1 MAETKTKKRVLNAV
15 MVALCAVVVFAGA
28 MAVTSLRDSDSTEL
42 ADPAGS
48 TLSASQTD
56 GEEPSDSQ
64 EEFATEQVQQELD
77 LAAGEGAAPGEGAGV
92 ASGSESAGSQA
103 PSGGPSQGAAAV
115 EGDIPAQTCTIEVRC
130 DTILDNMGDLAPGKS
145 SCVPANGVILA
156 ASTVRFAQGDTV
168 LDVLKAA
175 ASATG
180 LQLEYSYTPG
190 YGSYYVE
197 GINNLYEFDC
207 GNESGWMYKVNGW
220 FPNYGCSEYQV
231 RDGDVIVWCYT
242 CKGYGADLG
251 ASVEQ

>member
-28 MAVTSLRDSDSTEL
+28 MAVTSLRDSDSAEL

-64 EEFATEQVQQELD
+64 EEFATEQMQQELD
-77 LAAGEGAAPGEGAGV
+77 LAAGEGAAPGEGVGA
-92 ASGSESAGSQA
+92 ASGSESAGGQA
-103 PSGGPSQGAAAV
+103 ATEGPFQGAAAV

-175 ASATG
+175 SSATG

>member
-28 MAVTSLRDSDSTEL
+28 MAATSLRDSDSAEL
-42 ADPAGS
+42 SEPNAP
-48 TLSASQTD
+48 TLTASQVD
-56 GEEPSDSQ
+56 GEEPPDSQ

-77 LAAGEGAAPGEGAGV
+77 LAAGEGVGA

-103 PSGGPSQGAAAV
+103 PSEGPSQGAAAV
-115 EGDIPAQTCTIEVRC
+115 NGDIPAQTCTIEVRC

-145 SCVPANGVILA
+145 SCVPGNGVILA

-175 ASATG
+175 SSATG

>member
-77 LAAGEGAAPGEGAGV
+77 LAAGEGAGV

-103 PSGGPSQGAAAV
+103 PSEGPSQGAAAV

>member
-1 MAETKTKKRVLNAV
+1 MAEIKTKKRVLNAV

-28 MAVTSLRDSDSTEL
+28 MAVTSLRDSDSAEL

-48 TLSASQTD
+48 TLSASQVD
-56 GEEPSDSQ
+56 GEEPPDSQ

-77 LAAGEGAAPGEGAGV
+77 LAAGEGAGVGA
-92 ASGSESAGSQA
+92 ASGSESAGGQA
-103 PSGGPSQGAAAV
+103 ATEGPSQGAAAV
-115 EGDIPAQTCTIEVRC
+115 EGDIPAQICTIEVRC

-145 SCVPANGVILA
+145 SCVPGNGVILA

-175 ASATG
+175 SSATG

>member
-77 LAAGEGAAPGEGAGV
+77 LAAGEGAAPGEGADRV
-92 ASGSESAGSQA
+92 SGSESAGSQA
-103 PSGGPSQGAAAV
+103 PSEGPSQGAAAV

>member
-42 ADPAGS
+42 AEPNAP
-48 TLSASQTD
+48 TLSASQVD
-56 GEEPSDSQ
+56 GEDTPDAQ
-64 EEFATEQVQQELD
+64 DEFATEQVQQELD
-77 LAAGEGAAPGEGAGV
+77 LAVGEGADR

-103 PSGGPSQGAAAV
+103 PSEGPSQGAAAV

-145 SCVPANGVILA
+145 SCVPGNGVILA

>member
-42 ADPAGS
+42 SEPNAP
-48 TLSASQTD
+48 TLSASQVD
-56 GEEPSDSQ
+56 GEEPPDSQ
-64 EEFATEQVQQELD
+64 EEFATEQAQQELD
-77 LAAGEGAAPGEGAGV
+77 LAAGEGADR
-92 ASGSESAGSQA
+92 ASDSESAGSRA
-103 PSGGPSQGAAAV
+103 PSEGPSQGAAAV

-145 SCVPANGVILA
+145 SCVPGNGVILA

-175 ASATG
+175 SSATG

>member
-1 MAETKTKKRVLNAV
+1 MAETKTRKRVLNAV

-28 MAVTSLRDSDSTEL
+28 MAVTSLRDSGSTEL
-42 ADPAGS
+42 SEPNAP
-48 TLSASQTD
+48 TLSASQVD
-56 GEEPSDSQ
+56 GEEPPDSQ

-77 LAAGEGAAPGEGAGV
+77 LAAGEGV
-92 ASGSESAGSQA
+92 DRASGSESAGSRA
-103 PSGGPSQGAAAV
+103 PSEGPSQGAAAV

-145 SCVPANGVILA
+145 SCVPGNGVILA

-175 ASATG
+175 SSATG

>member
-42 ADPAGS
+42 SEPNAP
-48 TLSASQTD
+48 TLSASQVD
-56 GEEPSDSQ
+56 GEEPPDSQ
-64 EEFATEQVQQELD
+64 EEFATEQAQQELD
-77 LAAGEGAAPGEGAGV
+77 LAAGEGADR

-103 PSGGPSQGAAAV
+103 PSEGPPQGAAAV

-145 SCVPANGVILA
+145 SCVPGNGVILA

-175 ASATG
+175 SSATG

>member
-28 MAVTSLRDSDSTEL
+28 MAVTSLRDSDSAEL

-56 GEEPSDSQ
+56 GEDTSDEQ
-64 EEFATEQVQQELD
+64 DKLATEQVQQEID
-77 LAAGEGAAPGEGAGV
+77 QAANAGAGV
-92 ASGSESAGSQA
+92 GAASGSESAGSQA
-103 PSGGPSQGAAAV
+103 PSEGPSQGAAV
-115 EGDIPAQTCTIEVRC
+115 VNGDIPAQTCTIEVRC

-145 SCVPANGVILA
+145 SCVPGNGVILA

-175 ASATG
+175 SSATG

-220 FPNYGCSEYQV
+220 FPNYGCSAYPLK
-231 RDGDVIVWCYT
+231 DGDVIVWCYT
-242 CKGYGADLG
+242 CNGLGADVG
-251 ASVEQ
+251 GGMQ

>member
-1 MAETKTKKRVLNAV
+1 M
-15 MVALCAVVVFAGA
+15 
-28 MAVTSLRDSDSTEL
+28 
-42 ADPAGS
+42 
-48 TLSASQTD
+48 
-56 GEEPSDSQ
+56 
-64 EEFATEQVQQELD
+64 QQELD
-77 LAAGEGAAPGEGAGV
+77 LAAGEGAAPGEGVGA
-92 ASGSESAGSQA
+92 ASGSESAGGQA
-103 PSGGPSQGAAAV
+103 ATEGPSQGAAAV

-145 SCVPANGVILA
+145 SCVPGNGVILA

-175 ASATG
+175 SSATG

-231 RDGDVIVWCYT
+231 HDGDVIVWCYT

>member
-42 ADPAGS
+42 SEPNAP
-48 TLSASQTD
+48 TLSASQVD
-56 GEEPSDSQ
+56 GEDTPDAQDEL
-64 EEFATEQVQQELD
+64 ATEQAQHEIDQ
-77 LAAGEGAAPGEGAGV
+77 AANAGAGV
-92 ASGSESAGSQA
+92 GAASGSESAGSQA
-103 PSGGPSQGAAAV
+103 PSEGPSQGAAAV

-130 DTILDNMGDLAPGKS
+130 DTILDNMGDLAPGKI
-145 SCVPANGVILA
+145 SCVPGNGVILA

-175 ASATG
+175 SSATG

>member
-28 MAVTSLRDSDSTEL
+28 MAVTSLRDSDSAEL

-56 GEEPSDSQ
+56 GVDTPDAQ
-64 EEFATEQVQQELD
+64 DEFATEQVQQELD
-77 LAAGEGAAPGEGAGV
+77 LTAGEGVGA

-103 PSGGPSQGAAAV
+103 ATEGPSRGAAAV

-145 SCVPANGVILA
+145 SCVPGNGVILA

-190 YGSYYVE
+190 SGSYYVE

>member
-28 MAVTSLRDSDSTEL
+28 MAATSLRDSDSAEL
-42 ADPAGS
+42 SEPNAP
-48 TLSASQTD
+48 TLTASQVD
-56 GEEPSDSQ
+56 GEEPPDSQ
-64 EEFATEQVQQELD
+64 EEFATEQVQQELG
-77 LAAGEGAAPGEGAGV
+77 LAAGEGVGA

-103 PSGGPSQGAAAV
+103 PSEGPSQGAAAV

-145 SCVPANGVILA
+145 SCVPGNGVILA

-175 ASATG
+175 SSATG

-231 RDGDVIVWCYT
+231 HDGDVIVWCYT

>member
-1 MAETKTKKRVLNAV
+1 MAEIKTKKRVLNAV

-28 MAVTSLRDSDSTEL
+28 MAVTSLRDSDSAEL

-48 TLSASQTD
+48 TLSASQVD
-56 GEEPSDSQ
+56 GEEPPDSQ

-77 LAAGEGAAPGEGAGV
+77 LAAGEGAAPGAGV
-92 ASGSESAGSQA
+92 GAASGSESAGGQA
-103 PSGGPSQGAAAV
+103 ATEGPSQGAAAV
-115 EGDIPAQTCTIEVRC
+115 EGDIPAQICTIEVRC

-145 SCVPANGVILA
+145 SCVPGNGVILA

-175 ASATG
+175 SSATG

-231 RDGDVIVWCYT
+231 RDGDVVVWCYT

>member
-42 ADPAGS
+42 SEPNAP
-48 TLSASQTD
+48 TLSASQVD
-56 GEEPSDSQ
+56 GEEPLDSQ
-64 EEFATEQVQQELD
+64 EEFATEQAQQELD
-77 LAAGEGAAPGEGAGV
+77 LAAGEGADR
-92 ASGSESAGSQA
+92 ASDSESAGSRA
-103 PSGGPSQGAAAV
+103 PSEGPSQGAAAV

-145 SCVPANGVILA
+145 SCVPGNGVILA

-175 ASATG
+175 SSATG

>member
-28 MAVTSLRDSDSTEL
+28 MAVTSLRDSDSAEL

-77 LAAGEGAAPGEGAGV
+77 LTAGEGAAPGEGVGA
-92 ASGSESAGSQA
+92 ASGSESAGGQA
-103 PSGGPSQGAAAV
+103 ATEGPSQGAAAV

-175 ASATG
+175 SSATG

>member
-28 MAVTSLRDSDSTEL
+28 MAVTSLRDSDSAEL
-42 ADPAGS
+42 AEPNAP
-48 TLSASQTD
+48 TLSASQVD
-56 GEEPSDSQ
+56 GEEPPDSQ

-77 LAAGEGAAPGEGAGV
+77 LAAGEGAAPGARVGA

-103 PSGGPSQGAAAV
+103 PSEGPSQGAAAV

-145 SCVPANGVILA
+145 SCVPGNGVILA

-175 ASATG
+175 SSATG

-207 GNESGWMYKVNGW
+207 GNESGWMYEVNGW

>member
-103 PSGGPSQGAAAV
+103 PSEGPSQGAAAV

-130 DTILDNMGDLAPGKS
+130 DNMGDLAPGKS
-145 SCVPANGVILA
+145 SCVPGNGVILA

-175 ASATG
+175 SSATG

-251 ASVEQ
+251 AAVEQ

>member
-92 ASGSESAGSQA
+92 ASGSE
-103 PSGGPSQGAAAV
+103 GGFMEGGLEGWRTRGGGA
-115 EGDIPAQTCTIEVRC
+115 PAQE
-130 DTILDNMGDLAPGKS
+130 
-145 SCVPANGVILA
+145 A
-156 ASTVRFAQGDTV
+156 ASSV
-168 LDVLKAA
+168 LTQ
-175 ASATG
+175 S
-180 LQLEYSYTPG
+180 
-190 YGSYYVE
+190 
-197 GINNLYEFDC
+197 
-207 GNESGWMYKVNGW
+207 
-220 FPNYGCSEYQV
+220 
-231 RDGDVIVWCYT
+231 
-242 CKGYGADLG
+242 
-251 ASVEQ
+251 

>member
-28 MAVTSLRDSDSTEL
+28 MALTSLLDSDSTEL
-42 ADPAGS
+42 SEPNAP
-48 TLSASQTD
+48 TLSASQVD
-56 GEEPSDSQ
+56 GEEPPDSQ
-64 EEFATEQVQQELD
+64 EEFVTEQVQQELD
-77 LAAGEGAAPGEGAGV
+77 LAAGEGAAPGEGADR

-103 PSGGPSQGAAAV
+103 PSEGPPQGAAAV

-145 SCVPANGVILA
+145 SCVPGNGVILA

-175 ASATG
+175 SSATG

>member
-1 MAETKTKKRVLNAV
+1 MAETKTKKRMLNAI

-28 MAVTSLRDSDSTEL
+28 MAVTSLRDSDSAEL
-42 ADPAGS
+42 VDSAGS

-56 GEEPSDSQ
+56 GEDIPDSHG
-64 EEFATEQVQQELD
+64 ELATDQAQQEID
-77 LAAGEGAAPGEGAGV
+77 QAANTGAGMRA
-92 ASGSESAGSQA
+92 ASGSESAGGQA
-103 PSGGPSQGAAAV
+103 EAEGPSQGAVANSEV
-115 EGDIPAQTCTIEVRC
+115 PAQTCTIEVRC

-145 SCVPANGVILA
+145 SCVPASGVILA
-156 ASTVRFAQGDTV
+156 ASTVRFAEGDTV
-168 LDVLKAA
+168 FDVLKAA
-175 ASATG
+175 SAATG
-180 LQLEYSYTPG
+180 LQLEYAYTPG

-231 RDGDVIVWCYT
+231 HDGDVVVWCYT

-251 ASVEQ
+251 ASVEQW

>member
-42 ADPAGS
+42 SEPNAP
-48 TLSASQTD
+48 TLSASQVD
-56 GEEPSDSQ
+56 GEEPPDSQ

-77 LAAGEGAAPGEGAGV
+77 LAAGEGAAPGA
-92 ASGSESAGSQA
+92 ASGSESAGSQT
-103 PSGGPSQGAAAV
+103 PSEGPSQGAAAV

-145 SCVPANGVILA
+145 SCVPGNGVILA

-175 ASATG
+175 SSATG

-231 RDGDVIVWCYT
+231 HDGDVIVWCYT

>member
-42 ADPAGS
+42 AEPNAP
-48 TLSASQTD
+48 TLSASQVD
-56 GEEPSDSQ
+56 GEDTPDAQ
-64 EEFATEQVQQELD
+64 DEFATEQVQQELD
-77 LAAGEGAAPGEGAGV
+77 LAVGEGADR

-103 PSGGPSQGAAAV
+103 PSEGPSQGAAAV
-115 EGDIPAQTCTIEVRC
+115 EGDIPAQTSTIEVRC

-145 SCVPANGVILA
+145 SCVPGNGVILA

-175 ASATG
+175 SSATG

-231 RDGDVIVWCYT
+231 HDGDVIVWCYT

>member
-1 MAETKTKKRVLNAV
+1 MAETKSKKRMLNAI

-28 MAVTSLRDSDSTEL
+28 MAVTSLRDSDSAEL
-42 ADPAGS
+42 VEPNAPM
-48 TLSASQTD
+48 LSASSAE
-56 GEEPSDSQ
+56 GENSPDTQ
-64 EEFATEQVQQELD
+64 GKLATEQAQQEAEQAR
-77 LAAGEGAAPGEGAGV
+77 AAEGESPAASISGSSP
-92 ASGSESAGSQA
+92 ASGASTA
-103 PSGGPSQGAAAV
+103 PSSGASAS
-115 EGDIPAQTCTIEVRC
+115 GDENVAQTCTIEVRC

-145 SCVPANGVILA
+145 SCVPSNGVILT
-156 ASTVRFAQGDTV
+156 ASAVRFAQGDTV
-168 LDVLKAA
+168 FDVLKAA
-175 ASATG
+175 SAATG

-231 RDGDVIVWCYT
+231 HDGDVIVWCYT

-251 ASVEQ
+251 ASVG

>member
-28 MAVTSLRDSDSTEL
+28 MAATSLRDSDSAEL
-42 ADPAGS
+42 SEPNAP
-48 TLSASQTD
+48 TLTASQVD
-56 GEEPSDSQ
+56 GEEPPDSQ
-64 EEFATEQVQQELD
+64 EEFATEQVQQELG
-77 LAAGEGAAPGEGAGV
+77 LAAGEGVGA

-103 PSGGPSQGAAAV
+103 PSEGPSQGAAAV
-115 EGDIPAQTCTIEVRC
+115 NGDIPAQTCTIEVRC

-145 SCVPANGVILA
+145 SCVPGNGVILA

-175 ASATG
+175 SSATG

>member
-48 TLSASQTD
+48 TLSVSQTD

-103 PSGGPSQGAAAV
+103 PSEGPSQGPAAV

-145 SCVPANGVILA
+145 SCVPGNGVILA

-175 ASATG
+175 SSATG

>member
-42 ADPAGS
+42 AEPNAP

-77 LAAGEGAAPGEGAGV
+77 LAAGEGAGV

-103 PSGGPSQGAAAV
+103 PSEGPSQGAAAV

>member
-42 ADPAGS
+42 AEPNAP
-48 TLSASQTD
+48 TLSASPAEGESFSDAQDELATD
-56 GEEPSDSQ
+56 QAKQEAEQAHASEGETPGAPTSGSTGTPSES
-64 EEFATEQVQQELD
+64 T
-77 LAAGEGAAPGEGAGV
+77 APSSSAS
-92 ASGSESAGSQA
+92 ASGDEN
-103 PSGGPSQGAAAV
+103 V
-115 EGDIPAQTCTIEVRC
+115 AQTCTIEVRC

-145 SCVPANGVILA
+145 SCVPSNGVILT

-168 LDVLKAA
+168 FDVLKAA
-175 ASATG
+175 SSATG

-231 RDGDVIVWCYT
+231 HDGDVIVWCYT

-251 ASVEQ
+251 ASVG

>member
-15 MVALCAVVVFAGA
+15 MVALFAVVVFAGA

-42 ADPAGS
+42 AEPNAP
-48 TLSASQTD
+48 TLSASQVD
-56 GEEPSDSQ
+56 GEDTPDAQ
-64 EEFATEQVQQELD
+64 DEFATEQVQQELD
-77 LAAGEGAAPGEGAGV
+77 LAVGEGADR
-92 ASGSESAGSQA
+92 ASGSESVGSQA
-103 PSGGPSQGAAAV
+103 PSEGPSQGAAAV

-145 SCVPANGVILA
+145 SCVPGNGVILA

-175 ASATG
+175 SSATG

-231 RDGDVIVWCYT
+231 HDGDVIVWCYT

>member
-28 MAVTSLRDSDSTEL
+28 MAVTSLRDSDSAEL

-77 LAAGEGAAPGEGAGV
+77 LTAGEGAAPGEGVGA
-92 ASGSESAGSQA
+92 ASGSESAGGQA
-103 PSGGPSQGAAAV
+103 ATEGPSQGAAAV

-175 ASATG
+175 SSATG

-197 GINNLYEFDC
+197 GINNLCEFDC

>member
-15 MVALCAVVVFAGA
+15 MVALCAVVVFTGA
-28 MAVTSLRDSDSTEL
+28 MAVTSLRDSDSNEL
-42 ADPAGS
+42 SEPNAP
-48 TLSASQTD
+48 TLSASQVD
-56 GEEPSDSQ
+56 GEEPPDSQ

-77 LAAGEGAAPGEGAGV
+77 LAAGEGTAPGEGADR
-92 ASGSESAGSQA
+92 ASDSESAGSRA
-103 PSGGPSQGAAAV
+103 PSEGPSQGAAAV

-156 ASTVRFAQGDTV
+156 ASTVRFAEGDTV
-168 LDVLKAA
+168 FDVLKAA
-175 ASATG
+175 SSATG

>member
-42 ADPAGS
+42 SEPNAP
-48 TLSASQTD
+48 TLSASQVD

-77 LAAGEGAAPGEGAGV
+77 LTAGEGVGA

-103 PSGGPSQGAAAV
+103 PSEGPSQGAAAV

-130 DTILDNMGDLAPGKS
+130 DTILGNMGDLAPGKS
-145 SCVPANGVILA
+145 SCVPGNGVILA

-175 ASATG
+175 SSATG

-231 RDGDVIVWCYT
+231 HDGDVIVWCYT

>member
-48 TLSASQTD
+48 TLSSSQTD

-77 LAAGEGAAPGEGAGV
+77 LAVGEGADR

-103 PSGGPSQGAAAV
+103 PSEGPSQGAAAV

-145 SCVPANGVILA
+145 SCVPGNGVILA

-175 ASATG
+175 SSATG

-231 RDGDVIVWCYT
+231 HDGDVIVWCYT

>member
-28 MAVTSLRDSDSTEL
+28 MAVTSLRDSDSAEL

-48 TLSASQTD
+48 TLSASQVD
-56 GEEPSDSQ
+56 GEEPPDSQ

-77 LAAGEGAAPGEGAGV
+77 LAAGEGAAPGAGV
-92 ASGSESAGSQA
+92 GAASGSESAGSQA
-103 PSGGPSQGAAAV
+103 PSEGPSQGAAAV
-115 EGDIPAQTCTIEVRC
+115 EGDIPAQTCSIEVRC

-175 ASATG
+175 SSATG

>member
-64 EEFATEQVQQELD
+64 EEFATEQMQQELD
-77 LAAGEGAAPGEGAGV
+77 LAAGEGVGS
-92 ASGSESAGSQA
+92 ASGSESAGGQA
-103 PSGGPSQGAAAV
+103 ATEGPSQGAAAV

-130 DTILDNMGDLAPGKS
+130 DTVLDNMGDLAPGKS

-175 ASATG
+175 SSATG

-231 RDGDVIVWCYT
+231 HDGDVIVWCYT

>member
-15 MVALCAVVVFAGA
+15 MVALSAVVVFAGA

-103 PSGGPSQGAAAV
+103 PSEGPSQGAAAV

>member
-103 PSGGPSQGAAAV
+103 PSEGPSQGAAAV

-156 ASTVRFAQGDTV
+156 AFTVRFAQGDTV